1 MEAWRGNIFYKNLTF
16 TVPKNQPLG
25 SMMLEV
31 RGGGVVP
38 LPYLFQQQKYN
49 LTDEIISRL
58 NTRKDF
64 DDLYK
69 KLLKE
74 DQNNQIVVEIIEP
87 DVSMVPKGE
96 SVNVEKPDIQTK
108 KEEKKPDY
116 LKEKDSSN
124 EKKKDEEQP
133 KSKIDTDYIILGDGQ
148 FTFKVVSPEERDREL
163 KKMADEHKKLS
174 ATMSDKKTD
183 KETEDDKKDKKETE
197 SADKKNDDKNS
208 EEDKEST
215 MILGSTEKEFISAS
229 SMPWS
234 KMIK

>member
-1 MEAWRGNIFYKNLTF
+1 M
-16 TVPKNQPLG
+16 
-25 SMMLEV
+25 
-31 RGGGVVP
+31 
-38 LPYLFQQQKYN
+38 
-49 LTDEIISRL
+49 
-58 NTRKDF
+58 
-64 DDLYK
+64 
-69 KLLKE
+69 
-74 DQNNQIVVEIIEP
+74 
-87 DVSMVPKGE
+87 SMVPKGE
-96 SVNVEKPDIQTK
+96 SVNAEKPDIQTK

-183 KETEDDKKDKKETE
+183 KEKEDDKKDKKETE
-197 SADKKNDDKNS
+197 STDKKNDDNK
-208 EEDKEST
+208 EDT
-215 MILGSTEKEFISAS
+215 MILGSTEKEFISSS